1 MAPST
6 KKLNERK
13 VTKYIKQNPY
23 SRGWCCNCHCTGVR
37 PNYRQNINVD
47 ELIWKL
53 LNIQKHNQVTRRT
66 WPLSRRRMPRE
77 RNVHYRNLSLSPYER
92 DSISRVSSESGT
104 PSLENLTEPT
114 DVSSG
119 CSATPN
125 FANDDFT
132 HSYVE
137 NIGPQCSIDTNRAL
151 LNKSSIV
158 EIINN
163 YIKAGIEEGKRQAK
177 MYIRKALRFGVKSG
191 YLIPADPQGQV
202 LKISPTLANPR
213 QIETQLRKKKR
224 YTRRVNGDGLEL
236 VQRKIRKNTLSRNVQ
251 NSDESTN
258 RKPKRKDLK
267 PKRQGVRKNEEK
279 SKRNNS
285 DKDLTDDNKKIIKK
299 DKSKNDDR
307 PKKQIKTG
315 RVEKRGRKKQ
325 RRGRKRSPR
334 KKRSNSKSFEKENLQ
349 NELDILNDKNNLEN
363 KEKCQNVEEEDEVKD
378 DSSELIGC
386 SFSKHRTQLLANQE
400 NETRNDDDN
409 DDDDDDEEGEKYE
422 NNEDQVDDS
431 VLKRNEG

>member
-13 VTKYIKQNPY
+13 VTKYIKQHPY

-37 PNYRQNINVD
+37 SNYRQYIDVD

-119 CSATPN
+119 CSATPY

-132 HSYVE
+132 NSYLE
-137 NIGPQCSIDTNRAL
+137 NIGQQCSIDTNRAL
-151 LNKSSIV
+151 FKKRSIV
-158 EIINN
+158 QIINN

-177 MYIRKALRFGVKSG
+177 IYIRKALRFGVKSG
-191 YLIPADPQGQV
+191 YLIPTDPQGQV
-202 LKISPTLANPR
+202 LQISPTLANPR

-224 YTRRVNGDGLEL
+224 HIRRINDNNGLEL
-236 VQRKIRKNTLSRNVQ
+236 VQRKMIRKNTLSRNVK
-251 NSDESTN
+251 NSDESSN

-267 PKRQGVRKNEEK
+267 PKRQGIRKNEEK

-285 DKDLTDDNKKIIKK
+285 DKDLTDKKK
-299 DKSKNDDR
+299 DKD
-307 PKKQIKTG
+307 
-315 RVEKRGRKKQ
+315 
-325 RRGRKRSPR
+325 
-334 KKRSNSKSFEKENLQ
+334 
-349 NELDILNDKNNLEN
+349 
-363 KEKCQNVEEEDEVKD
+363 
-378 DSSELIGC
+378 
-386 SFSKHRTQLLANQE
+386 
-400 NETRNDDDN
+400 
-409 DDDDDDEEGEKYE
+409 
-422 NNEDQVDDS
+422 
-431 VLKRNEG
+431 